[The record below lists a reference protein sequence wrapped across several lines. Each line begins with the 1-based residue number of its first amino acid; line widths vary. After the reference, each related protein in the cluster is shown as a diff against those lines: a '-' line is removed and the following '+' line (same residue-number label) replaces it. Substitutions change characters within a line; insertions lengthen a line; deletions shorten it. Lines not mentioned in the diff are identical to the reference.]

1 MTDTSTNLPV
11 PVETAAPESSFAS
24 DEAVK
29 RLNRRR
35 AAERRFRFYGQAAI
49 GVGISALIILIY
61 AILSQAISAF
71 SRHSLS
77 FDLKLD
83 IETLVPAGDTQDT
96 EAIASN
102 VTGFNQLIQNSLT
115 DTFPEAANERLV
127 RRDLYSMVTR
137 LAVLPVAR
145 SVADNPE
152 VLGTVQ
158 PVSLALSDDLDLY
171 LKGAITKRR
180 WIYEVG
186 EPGRLGLNE
195 AGQYVLTDA
204 GAAEFPIL
212 RALWEVPEDERP
224 GIILRLNET
233 WFSLNGLSG
242 ASAILTYLTGPIQT
256 GEQAGS
262 ALTAM
267 VLSLPENKRVI
278 SDRQIAW
285 ISRLEDDGRVTSGW
299 NTTLL
304 TNADSTY
311 PELAGAAAAI
321 LGSFFTM
328 LITAFFA
335 VPVGVLAAI
344 YLEEFAPKNRLTD
357 MIEVNINNLAA
368 VPSIVF
374 GLLGAV
380 VFLNAFGMPR
390 SVPFVGGLVLGLLV
404 LPTVIIASRAALKSV
419 PQSIR
424 TAALGLG
431 ASKTQSVF
439 HHVLPLAAPGIMTG
453 SIIGMARALGETA
466 PLLLIGMVAFVA
478 DVPSGPGDESTVLP
492 VLIYKWS
499 TGAERAWEPMTA
511 AVIVILLVFLVLMN
525 LIAVFLRRQFERR
538 W

>member
-1 MTDTSTNLPV
+1 MAT
-11 PVETAAPESSFAS
+11 
-24 DEAVK
+24 
-29 RLNRRR
+29 
-35 AAERRFRFYGQAAI
+35 I
-49 GVGISALIILIY
+49 
-61 AILSQAISAF
+61 
-71 SRHSLS
+71 
-77 FDLKLD
+77 
-83 IETLVPAGDTQDT
+83 VPAGDTRDSD
-96 EAIASN
+96 AIASN
-102 VTGFNQLIQNSLT
+102 VSGFNQLIQANLLESV
-115 DTFPEAANERLV
+115 PEAADDRLV
-127 RRDLYSMVTR
+127 RRDLYGLVTR
-137 LAVLPVAR
+137 LAVLPVAH
-145 SVADNPE
+145 SVAQNPE
-152 VLGTVQ
+152 YLGTRQ
-158 PVSLALSDDLDLY
+158 PFSLALSDDLDLY

-180 WIYEVG
+180 WIDAG
-186 EPGRLGLNE
+186 APGRLGLSE
-195 AGQYVLTDA
+195 TGQYVLSDA
-204 GAAEFPIL
+204 GTAEFPIL
-212 RALWEVPEDERP
+212 RALWEVPEDNRP
-224 GIILRLNET
+224 GLIIRLGET
-233 WFSLNGLSG
+233 WFSLDELSG
-242 ASAILTYLTGPIQT
+242 ASVIMTYLTGPIQT
-256 GEQAGS
+256 GEQAG
-262 ALTAM
+262 TPFRAM
-267 VLSLPENKRVI
+267 VLSAPESKRVI

-285 ISRLEDDGRVTSGW
+285 ITRLEEDGRISRGW

-335 VPVGVLAAI
+335 IPIGILAAI

-431 ASKTQSVF
+431 ASKTQSIF

-492 VLIYKWS
+492 VLIFKWS

-511 AVIVILLVFLVLMN
+511 AAIVILLIFLVLMN
-525 LIAVFLRRQFERR
+525 LAAVFLRRQFERR